1 MFDKVQVVKLYKLI
15 ITFYIERTFLKIISH
30 LKKHITS
37 CVTASSTTTVL
48 MKVASGRR
56 PGLEKI
62 PDDKPQE
69 CEQMIT
75 IMQRCWD
82 QDPRDRL
89 TSQVT
94 LHLIADLF
102 VL

>member
-1 MFDKVQVVKLYKLI
+1 MFDKVQVVKLYELI
-15 ITFYIERTFLKIISH
+15 ITFYFERSFFQIISH
-30 LKKHITS
+30 LNEHITS
-37 CVTASSTTTVL
+37 CDTG
-48 MKVASGRR
+48 KRSGV
-56 PGLEKI
+56 EKI
-62 PDDKPQE
+62 SDDKPHE
-69 CEQMIT
+69 SEQMIT
-75 IMQRCWD
+75 ILQRCWD

>member
-1 MFDKVQVVKLYKLI
+1 VFDKVQVVKLYELI
-15 ITFYIERTFLKIISH
+15 ITFYFER
-30 LKKHITS
+30 S
-37 CVTASSTTTVL
+37 CLSNDTG
-48 MKVASGRR
+48 KRSGV
-56 PGLEKI
+56 EKI
-62 PDDKPQE
+62 PYDKPHKS
-69 CEQMIT
+69 EQMIT

-82 QDPRDRL
+82 QDPRERP